1 MRPEFDFSDGY
12 IEEIATRSIEEDVGP
27 GDLTADLV
35 PNVQVQAVLK
45 SRDEAVL
52 AGSVFFD
59 EVFRLVDTGVTVQWH
74 LEDGNS
80 VRPEDELCT
89 VSGPSHSVLT
99 GERSA
104 INLLQTL
111 SGTATETRRYV
122 DIVKGTGARILD
134 TRKTIPGLRLAQ
146 KYAVRCGGGHNHRI
160 GLYDGILIKEN
171 HLRSE
176 ISIDQVIRSA
186 KERAGE
192 NLLIEIEVESLDE
205 LQTALDAGA
214 PRVLLDNF
222 SLDQLIQA
230 VAITDGRAELEAS
243 GGIDEKSLRA
253 IAESGVD
260 FISIGALTKNVTAT
274 DFSLLVRQS
283 Q

>member
-1 MRPEFDFSDGY
+1 MRPEFNFSDGY
-12 IEEIATRSIEEDVGP
+12 VEEIATRSIEEDVGS

-52 AGSVFFD
+52 AGSAFFD

-192 NLLIEIEVESLDE
+192 DLLIEIEVESLDE
-205 LQTALDAGA
+205 LQNALDAGA

-222 SLDQLIQA
+222 SLDQLKQA

-253 IAESGVD
+253 TAETGVD

-274 DFSLLVRQS
+274 DFSLLVRQG